1 MRNLPAY
8 SFLYYKQL
16 QSLFRL
22 CGQVKTISFESSR
35 YQPPFLANE
44 NTLFYLLPFYL
55 CNKYAVLCKY
65 CKSVYLCFP
74 RAYVEFF
81 KSSQSTGVLPEVTLA
96 LFLAQHTPPHSME
109 LSVYPT
115 EQIEVLAGNRNV
127 THLKYA
133 RYSFNSH
140 MHVCLSATV
149 LLQFWVSKS
158 PIQDIHKSM
167 HHRLVCTLAL
177 SLYVI

>member
-35 YQPPFLANE
+35 YQRPLLANE
-44 NTLFYLLPFYL
+44 KYLFYLILLLLLVQQIQSSLQVY
-55 CNKYAVLCKY
+55 
-65 CKSVYLCFP
+65 KSVYMCFP
-74 RAYVEFF
+74 RAYVEFY
-81 KSSQSTGVLPEVTLA
+81 KSSRSTGVLPEVTLA
-96 LFLAQHTPPHSME
+96 LFLAQHSPPHSME

-115 EQIEVLAGNRNV
+115 EQIELLAGNRNV

-140 MHVCLSATV
+140 MHVCS
-149 LLQFWVSKS
+149 
-158 PIQDIHKSM
+158 
-167 HHRLVCTLAL
+167 
-177 SLYVI
+177 

>member
-35 YQPPFLANE
+35 YQRPLLANE
-44 NTLFYLLPFYL
+44 KYLFYLILLLLLVQQIQSSLQVY
-55 CNKYAVLCKY
+55 
-65 CKSVYLCFP
+65 KSVYMCFP
-74 RAYVEFF
+74 RAYVEFY
-81 KSSQSTGVLPEVTLA
+81 KSSRSTGVLPEVTLA
-96 LFLAQHTPPHSME
+96 LFLAQHSPHSME

-115 EQIEVLAGNRNV
+115 EQIELLAGNRNV

-140 MHVCLSATV
+140 MHVCS
-149 LLQFWVSKS
+149 
-158 PIQDIHKSM
+158 
-167 HHRLVCTLAL
+167 
-177 SLYVI
+177 